1 MFLATLD
8 IFRIVENKKRVG
20 MGLEHHYLIT
30 EMFNQQNNRNKEA
43 ARIMATYGSYQNAM
57 QVARYPNLLPL
68 FKETIEE
75 HAEEINILFFYVNL
89 LKINLKYE
97 QATDV
102 LNLYL
107 EIHKKD
113 EVKVAHI
120 LNNLGILYWEQGNEK
135 CEEMWFKANEI
146 SQFLIQNSDE
156 NYSKSDNTYIWT
168 NIYLGYYYGIQGKWA
183 ETTIYYDTAMNAYRN
198 LNRPKRINALRI
210 LRLSHIIQDITRG
223 KILVEG
229 VALTEQFNHYIE
241 ESYGEEQRPLANIL
255 YDLIKAFVNYKGQ
268 KEEIVRS
275 YFKFK
280 RGHQERFN
288 FMINSLESRYFKD
301 GIDRLLFQEIDKYLF
316 GI

>member
-1 MFLATLD
+1 MVLAGLD
-8 IFRIVENKKRVG
+8 IFRIVENKRRVG
-20 MGLEHHYLIT
+20 MGLEHHYLIA
-30 EMFNQQNNRNKEA
+30 ELFNQQNNRNREA
-43 ARIMATYGSYQNAM
+43 AKIIATYGSYQNAM

-68 FKETIEE
+68 FKQVLDENSD
-75 HAEEINILFFYVNL
+75 EINILFFYVNL
-89 LKINLKYE
+89 LKINLKYDY
-97 QATDV
+97 ATEI
-102 LNLYL
+102 LNHYL
-107 EIHKKD
+107 EIHKSDDYKI
-113 EVKVAHI
+113 ANI
-120 LNNLGILYWEQGNEK
+120 LNNLGILYWEQGNDK
-135 CEEMWFKANEI
+135 CEEMWLQANKI
-146 SQFLIQNSDE
+146 SQQLMQINDE
-156 NYSKSDNTYIWT
+156 NMIKNDNTYIWT

-183 ETTIYYDTAMNAYRN
+183 ETTVYYDTAMNMYRSA
-198 LNRPKRINALRI
+198 NRPRRINALRI

-255 YDLIKAFVNYKGQ
+255 YDLVKAFVNYKGK

-288 FMINSLESRYFKD
+288 FMINTLESRYFKD